1 MDNVGA
7 HTDPQRL
14 LAVPGSQ
21 SADAQITK
29 LSEGYAAWSEE
40 LVASSTSALDE
51 TIGSA
56 AFAQLYAS
64 VAKAQGDTEISAVGH
79 GRRIVGDTGNV
90 LHGRITT
97 KEHIQGVIRNAQVIA
112 PRNIV
117 FAPGHRL
124 FGTLFVPCCQK
135 RVITGDRLSLKEDAA
150 QYLRSNFQIT
160 EAKRVAGALGGDVA
174 GWTVPTS
181 TVLPILLPQLTGVV
195 KSMRAWMK
203 LYLQYGVALMTEKA
217 GGATYVPLLR
227 PVLGNNLEDAPNQL
241 PGRSHLINWQC

>member
-90 LHGRITT
+90 LDGRIAT
-97 KEHIQGVIRNAQVIA
+97 KEHIQGVIRSAQVIA

-117 FAPGHRL
+117 FAPDHR
-124 FGTLFVPCCQK
+124 LFVPCCQK
-135 RVITGDRLSLKEDAA
+135 RVITGDRLSPKKDAA

-181 TVLPILLPQLTGVV
+181 TAVLPILLPQLTGVV

-217 GGATYVPLLR
+217 GGAT
-227 PVLGNNLEDAPNQL
+227 
-241 PGRSHLINWQC
+241 

>member
-90 LHGRITT
+90 LHGRIAT
-97 KEHIQGVIRNAQVIA
+97 KEHMA
-112 PRNIV
+112 
-117 FAPGHRL
+117 
-124 FGTLFVPCCQK
+124 
-135 RVITGDRLSLKEDAA
+135 AA
-150 QYLRSNFQIT
+150 QNVRFGSSPVPTHDPDLRS
-160 EAKRVAGALGGDVA
+160 
-174 GWTVPTS
+174 
-181 TVLPILLPQLTGVV
+181 
-195 KSMRAWMK
+195 
-203 LYLQYGVALMTEKA
+203 
-217 GGATYVPLLR
+217 R
-227 PVLGNNLEDAPNQL
+227 PFE
-241 PGRSHLINWQC
+241 RI

>member
-90 LHGRITT
+90 LHGRIAT
-97 KEHIQGVIRNAQVIA
+97 KEHIQGVIRSAQVIA

-117 FAPGHRL
+117 FAPDHR
-124 FGTLFVPCCQK
+124 LFVPCCQK

-150 QYLRSNFQIT
+150 QILDRISKSLRQNVWQARSEETLLDGRCLQ
-160 EAKRVAGALGGDVA
+160 
-174 GWTVPTS
+174 
-181 TVLPILLPQLTGVV
+181 VLRYCQ
-195 KSMRAWMK
+195 SCCHS
-203 LYLQYGVALMTEKA
+203 LQEL
-217 GGATYVPLLR
+217 
-227 PVLGNNLEDAPNQL
+227 
-241 PGRSHLINWQC
+241 SSQCVHG